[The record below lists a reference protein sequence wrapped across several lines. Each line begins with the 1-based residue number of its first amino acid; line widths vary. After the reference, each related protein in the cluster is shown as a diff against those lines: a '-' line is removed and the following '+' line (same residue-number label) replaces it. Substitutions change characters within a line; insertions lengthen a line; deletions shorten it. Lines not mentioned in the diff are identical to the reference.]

1 MDVEAQGIGSP
12 GAESVRDIDAG
23 RISLFWLEY
32 RVALISFTESS
43 FLGLGYEN
51 MLEMFVMDKC
61 SQEYAQDLSFVWSSA
76 LEHSDARVELIH
88 WLC

>member
-1 MDVEAQGIGSP
+1 M
-12 GAESVRDIDAG
+12 RDIDAG
-23 RISLFWLEY
+23 HTSHFWLEY
-32 RVALISFTESS
+32 RVALMRSTESS

-51 MLEMFVMDKC
+51 TLEMFVMDKC

-88 WLC
+88 LQC